1 MVIFKRFLDVATSQT
16 RAAKRSQQ
24 NSTKTWRKKRP
35 SRNRL
40 ILFWRQWK
48 WNKNNKTFLRQ
59 ALKSWNTARPEKGFR
74 ASDVQGFRVP
84 DWLGPLFWFLVLVW
98 VWSEQQIINDI
109 LNATPLAGKK
119 REKGHNH
126 KSADDWATI
135 SGWTWTWTPT
145 REPDSL
151 RAQHEDATPFN
162 EICLKTWKTFVIPS
176 FLQDT
181 QQKATKV
188 GTQQK

>member
-1 MVIFKRFLDVATSQT
+1 VFHLFLNVSI
-16 RAAKRSQQ
+16 
-24 NSTKTWRKKRP
+24 N
-35 SRNRL
+35 RNRYFL
-40 ILFWRQWK
+40 NL
-48 WNKNNKTFLRQ
+48 KNSYNYFKTFLRQ

-188 GTQQK
+188 GTQQKVWVLTSRILI